1 MFFKGRRESSSKRKP
16 RKLCLKLVFFESE
29 IGKEKNKRPE
39 FGLDR
44 VVIEEVKPR
53 TARFE
58 GVTGAFPKI
67 SKQSDVQ

>member
-1 MFFKGRRESSSKRKP
+1 M
-16 RKLCLKLVFFESE
+16 SE